1 MIIVSHRGPVSFTR
15 EPDGS
20 FSSRRGAGGVVSA
33 LGPLLEGRD
42 DATWIAAA
50 IGEDDRDAVAADAAH
65 APGFALQLVVPDAG
79 DHRLHYDVVSNATL
93 WFLFHGLFDL
103 PRRPRFDQHFRESWD
118 AYRAV
123 NRVFADAICAS
134 AVDDGDVVLVQDLQ
148 FTLVPGMVRATRPDL
163 RLAHFTHTPFCGPDE
178 IRILPDDVG
187 IELLRSMA
195 SAPAGFHSERWA
207 AHYRACVQEILG
219 IIPPTFVSTFGPDP
233 AALATT
239 AASAEALD
247 AGARLDAHIGD
258 RHLVFRTDRIELSK
272 NIARGFLAF
281 DRLLELHP
289 ELRERVVFAAF
300 VYASRE
306 GLAEYLAYRQEI
318 EQTAQRVN
326 DRWATAGWQPVW
338 LDTRDDFPRSVA
350 GLRRADV
357 LLVNPLRD
365 GLNLVAKEGP
375 MLSTRDV
382 VVCLSRGAGAFDEL
396 GSAVIEVHPYDIE
409 QTADALHRALTMEP
423 GERATRAADLRR
435 LAAAHPASQWL
446 DDQVARAEVAPAPRL

>member
-1 MIIVSHRGPVSFTR
+1 MIIVSHRGPISFTR

-42 DATWIAAA
+42 DVIWIAAA
-50 IGEDDRDAVAADAAH
+50 IGEGDRAAVAAEAAH
-65 APGFALQLVVPDAG
+65 VPGFDVRLVAPDST

-103 PRRPRFDQHFRESWD
+103 PRRPRFDEHFRESWD
-118 AYRAV
+118 AYRTV
-123 NRVFADAICAS
+123 NQVFADAICA
-134 AVDDGDVVLVQDLQ
+134 AADDGEVVLVQDLQ
-148 FTLVPGMVRATRPDL
+148 FTLVPGMVRAARPDL
-163 RLAHFTHTPFCGPDE
+163 QLAHFTHTPFCGPDD
-178 IRILPDDVG
+178 IRILPNDVG
-187 IELLRSMA
+187 IELLTSMA
-195 SAPAGFHSERWA
+195 SSPAGFHTERWA
-207 AHYRACVQEILG
+207 AHYRACVEEILG
-219 IIPPTFVSTFGPDP
+219 ITPPTFVSTFGPDP
-233 AALATT
+233 DALAAI
-239 AASAEALD
+239 AASPAALD
-247 AGARLDAHIGD
+247 AGAALDAEIGD

-281 DRLLELHP
+281 DRMLEMHP
-289 ELRERVVFAAF
+289 EWRERVVFAAF
-300 VYASRE
+300 IYPSRE

-326 DRWATAGWQPVW
+326 DRWATDGWQPVW

-375 MLSTRDV
+375 LLSARDL

-396 GSAVIEVHPYDIE
+396 GPSAIEVHAYDIE
-409 QTADALHRALTMEP
+409 QTADALHRALTMGP
-423 GERATRAADLRR
+423 DERATRAADLRR
-435 LAAAHPASQWL
+435 LAGARPASQWL
-446 DDQVARAEVAPAPRL
+446 DDQIARAEPAV